1 MKKRIMVIIS
11 AVIVILGIIILS
23 TSFNYNVKEKEV
35 LIFQFGQV
43 VDVKKEPGIYFKVPV
58 IQNQKAIYVGEQ
70 LYDIPETDVI
80 TSDKKSMIANCYVT
94 WRITDSKKYYQTL
107 SSETVAQSR
116 INVAVYN
123 AMKNVISATTQ
134 EDVIGGKDG
143 SLGSVILKRITSLSQ
158 YGIEISQIEVKVLD
172 LPSDNKL
179 AVYNRMISERNAI
192 AAEYTAN
199 GEKEAATIRSQTDAS
214 ARKITSEA
222 EVQAADAVAEGEKQY
237 YKILADSYGKS
248 AERREFYDFMIGLD
262 AMKESLSNGGTIV
275 IDKNS
280 PLYDILNKAN

>member
-1 MKKRIMVIIS
+1 MKKRVITIVS

-23 TSFNYNVKEKEV
+23 SSFNYNVKEKEV

-43 VDVKKEPGIYFKVPV
+43 VDVKKEPGVYFKVPV
-58 IQNQKAIYVGEQ
+58 IQNQKIIYVGEQ

-94 WRITDSKKYYQTL
+94 WQITDSKKYYQTL
-107 SSETVAQSR
+107 SSESVAQSR

-143 SLGSVILKRITSLSQ
+143 SLGSVILNKITSLSQ
-158 YGIEISQIEVKVLD
+158 YGINISQIEVKVLD

-199 GEKEAATIRSQTDAS
+199 GEKEAATIKSQTDAT